1 MIDQDN
7 NACIQ
12 QITDLS
18 TRLGKEQ
25 QKNVVYRDLLR
36 DIRMQ
41 IELERDFYETLLDRL
56 KQLKI

>member
-1 MIDQDN
+1 MSNQDN

>member
-56 KQLKI
+56 KQLNI